1 LGILSF
7 LSNQISRNA
16 KKVIA
21 RGQPGSLET
30 RGQSL
35 PQIFGAE
42 NAGNVKGDTMPNVAG
57 KQYPYTK
64 AGKKAAA
71 KAAAKMPKPVR
82 MTADMLR
89 KKARKAKV

>member
-1 LGILSF
+1 
-7 LSNQISRNA
+7 
-16 KKVIA
+16 
-21 RGQPGSLET
+21 
-30 RGQSL
+30 
-35 PQIFGAE
+35 
-42 NAGNVKGDTMPNVAG
+42 MPNVAG